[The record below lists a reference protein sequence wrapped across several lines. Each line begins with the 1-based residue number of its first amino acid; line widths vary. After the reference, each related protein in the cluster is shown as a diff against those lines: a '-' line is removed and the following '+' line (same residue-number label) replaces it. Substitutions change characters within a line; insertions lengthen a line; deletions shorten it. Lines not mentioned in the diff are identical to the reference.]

1 MTDSINTSTL
11 SILKTFDVLLEEPL
25 EGYSLMELIP
35 RTSGSKTGVNRALY
49 TLEAAGWVESYKIKG
64 TKAQKWK
71 VSVRFLKLAH
81 QHRLALLGEI
91 DSLNQHYRDIAGEDL
106 NHD

>member
-49 TLEAAGWVESYKIKG
+49 TLEVAGWVESYKIKG

-71 VSVRFLKLAH
+71 VAAKFLKSAH
-81 QHRLALLGEI
+81 
-91 DSLNQHYRDIAGEDL
+91 DYRTAVLEHIEATKTAYQSITGKEL
-106 NHD
+106 